1 MNLTAKGPPR
11 GADVPGMANFSRARL
26 YMEAEDAELAKASQG
41 GDQRA
46 CEALFEKHQRR
57 IYNVALRVARNR
69 EDARDITQNVFTKVF
84 AKLGSYDPRFKFAA
98 WIARIA
104 LNESLN
110 FVQARRPQ
118 EPVDERLPSD
128 ERDPGAVAGTG
139 ELRQV
144 LEVALM
150 TLSMDYRLVVILRHF
165 MELTYTE
172 MASILDIPEKT
183 VKSRLFTARQMLRE
197 TLTRQGVHAW

>member
-1 MNLTAKGPPR
+1 MNP
-11 GADVPGMANFSRARL
+11 GASTGATNFFGVRL
-26 YMEAEDAELAKASQG
+26 YMEADDAELVRACRER
-41 GDQRA
+41 DQKA
-46 CEALFEKHQRR
+46 CEALFDKHQRR

-84 AKLGSYDPRFKFAA
+84 ANLGSFDPRFKLTT
-98 WIARIA
+98 WIAKIA
-104 LNESLN
+104 LNESIN

-118 EPVDERLPSD
+118 EAMDEGRPSED
-128 ERDPGAVAGTG
+128 RDPGELAGAS

-144 LEVALM
+144 MEKALM

-172 MASILDIPEKT
+172 MAAILDIPEKT

-197 TLTRQGVHAW
+197 ALTRRGVRAW

>member
-1 MNLTAKGPPR
+1 MTLDAQGPPR
-11 GADVPGMANFSRARL
+11 GTEGVGATNFPEAGLYREAD
-26 YMEAEDAELAKASQG
+26 DAELAKACRE

-46 CEALFEKHQRR
+46 CEALFDKHQRR
-57 IYNVALRVARNR
+57 IYNVALRMARNR

-84 AKLGSYDPRFKFAA
+84 ANLGSYDPRFKFGA

-110 FVQARRPQ
+110 FIQARRPQ
-118 EPVDERLPSD
+118 EQVDERWPSD

-139 ELRQV
+139 ELRRV
-144 LEVALM
+144 LEAALM

-172 MASILDIPEKT
+172 MASILEIPEKT

-197 TLTRQGVHAW
+197 TLTRQGVQAW

>member
-1 MNLTAKGPPR
+1 
-11 GADVPGMANFSRARL
+11 
-26 YMEAEDAELAKASQG
+26 METDDAELARACRD
-41 GDQRA
+41 GDQKA
-46 CEALFEKHQRR
+46 CEALFERHQRR

-69 EDARDITQNVFTKVF
+69 EDARDIAQNVFTKVF
-84 AKLGSYDPRFKFAA
+84 ANLGSYDPRFKFTA

-110 FVQARRPQ
+110 FVEARRPQ
-118 EPVDERLPSD
+118 EPVDERWPST
-128 ERDPGAVAGTG
+128 ERDPGAVAGAG
-139 ELRQV
+139 ELRRV
-144 LEVALM
+144 LEAALM

-197 TLTRQGVHAW
+197 TLTRQGVQA

>member
-1 MNLTAKGPPR
+1 LYIA
-11 GADVPGMANFSRARL
+11 ADDVDLVRTCR
-26 YMEAEDAELAKASQG
+26 D
-41 GDQRA
+41 GDQEA
-46 CEALFEKHQRR
+46 CGALFERHHRR

-84 AKLGSYDPRFKFAA
+84 GNLGSYDPRFKFTA

-118 EPVDERLPSD
+118 EAIDDGHPSD
-128 ERDPGAVAGTG
+128 DRGPGDLAGTG
-139 ELRQV
+139 DLRRV
-144 LEVALM
+144 LEKALM

-165 MELTYTE
+165 MELTYVE
-172 MASILDIPEKT
+172 MAAILDIPEKT
-183 VKSRLFTARQMLRE
+183 VKSRLFTARQMMRE
-197 TLTRQGVHAW
+197 ALARQGVRAW